1 MPRRLLFDGA
11 LIELGQLPLIA
22 AIIPAG
28 TVAYIKVGGV
38 WMSATPY
45 IKDAGVWKLA
55 QPYFKHTGAWQ

>member
-28 TVAYIKVGGV
+28 TVAYIKIGGV
-38 WMSATPY
+38 WLSATPY
-45 IKDAGVWKLA
+45 IKDGGIWKLA
-55 QPYFKHTGAWQ
+55 APHIKETGAWT

>member
-28 TVAYIKVGGV
+28 TLAYIKIGGV

-45 IKDAGVWKLA
+45 IKVSGAWQLA
-55 QPYFKHTGAWQ
+55 QPYLKDGGTWQ